1 MTRKLRNNLNAL
13 VVTAA
18 LCASG
23 AVAATPFAA
32 SPVAGPSA
40 VDVAAS
46 ASAEAGVRK
55 PPRTS
60 RIRHALAMPYFSFL
74 PRG

>member
-1 MTRKLRNNLNAL
+1 MYRRLRNSLNAL

-18 LCASG
+18 LCTTGAFAAASIPFTSTAPTVSSP
-23 AVAATPFAA
+23 AVA
-32 SPVAGPSA
+32 VAVGARHKPSH
-40 VDVAAS
+40 
-46 ASAEAGVRK
+46 
-55 PPRTS
+55 TN